1 MTKLKFMTP
10 TWTIDKVFFNRKI
23 SFFKKFIFNQPV
35 VIWLFLKVKKSSF
48 LVYDAFIKGLKIVIN

>member
-1 MTKLKFMTP
+1 M
-10 TWTIDKVFFNRKI
+10 
-23 SFFKKFIFNQPV
+23 